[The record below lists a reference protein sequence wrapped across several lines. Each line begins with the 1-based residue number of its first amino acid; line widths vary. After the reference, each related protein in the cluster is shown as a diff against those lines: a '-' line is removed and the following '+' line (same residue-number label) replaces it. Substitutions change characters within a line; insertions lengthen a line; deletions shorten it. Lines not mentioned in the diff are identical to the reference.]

1 MEQIRRPL
9 FVFIVLISQFGY
21 SLYAQTIED
30 YNEIG
35 LGSSSLTLARNQ
47 VKYTSPSNFVLETME
62 TEYLECLRSKYY
74 MRQLPFAPFFDN
86 KFVSEDGNCIVFIDV
101 VPVASKDSK
110 FIDFPYLQELKLDI
124 NTYHISRVMYD
135 FKFNTGKNDILW
147 RELPLHYESSKYA
160 NMAFNADT
168 VITYPLTVWKKY
180 KKKYSSCHVVLIQKN
195 GRCPIRLY
203 FLYNNKAKKSLDKY
217 IKSLEGVFRYR
228 DPKDYIQFIEP
239 QQDSIIHIIPRKK
252 KNLIQ

>member
-1 MEQIRRPL
+1 MEQIRRLL

-47 VKYTSPSNFVLETME
+47 VKYTLPSNFVLETME
-62 TEYLECLRSKYY
+62 TEYLECLRSKDYT
-74 MRQLPFAPFFDN
+74 RQLPFAPFFNN
-86 KFVSEDGNCIVFIDV
+86 KFVSKDGNCIVFIDI

-124 NTYHISRVMYD
+124 NTYHISRIMYD
-135 FKFNTGKNDILW
+135 FKFNTGKNDISW
-147 RELPLHYESSKYA
+147 QELPLHYESSKYA

-180 KKKYSSCHVVLIQKN
+180 KKRYSYCHVVLIQKN

-203 FLYNNKAKKSLDKY
+203 FLYNNKAKKSLNKY

-228 DPKDYIQFIEP
+228 DPKDYIQLIEP

-252 KNLIQ
+252 KN

>member
-1 MEQIRRPL
+1 MSDYPM
-9 FVFIVLISQFGY
+9 LISNKLHSFRNFYIQSY
-21 SLYAQTIED
+21 E
-30 YNEIG
+30 E
-35 LGSSSLTLARNQ
+35 LGDIFVHSAYTLARNQ

-74 MRQLPFAPFFDN
+74 TRQLPFAPFFDN
-86 KFVSEDGNCIVFIDV
+86 KFISKDENCIVFIDV

-110 FIDFPYLQELKLDI
+110 FIDFPYLQKLKLDI
-124 NTYHISRVMYD
+124 NTYHISRIMYD
-135 FKFNTGKNDILW
+135 FKFNTGKNNISW
-147 RELPLHYESSKYA
+147 RELPLRYESSKYA

-180 KKKYSSCHVVLIQKN
+180 KKKYSYCHVVLIQKN

-203 FLYNNKAKKSLDKY
+203 FLYNNKAKKNLNKY

-228 DPKDYIQFIEP
+228 DPKDYIQFVEP
-239 QQDSIIHIIPRKK
+239 QQDSIINVIPYEK